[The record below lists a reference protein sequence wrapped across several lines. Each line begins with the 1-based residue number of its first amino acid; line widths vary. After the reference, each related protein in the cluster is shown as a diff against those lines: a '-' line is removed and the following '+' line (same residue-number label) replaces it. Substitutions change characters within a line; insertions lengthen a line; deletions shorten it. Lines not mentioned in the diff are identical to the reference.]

1 MPLTDFVRYLNAQL
15 PISAFATRS
24 TSPFVSEGGRVFVY
38 FGDLRLDSGFS
49 PIVDTA
55 SGAVCGHAAQ
65 LQATKRDRSQPLDAE
80 SVFRLPNDNEELVF
94 LDRLVRT
101 LHTLNYLTHGGRR
114 EGGLL
119 LLKVHPRHVASVADD
134 HGMAF
139 EEILRACGLFPKQ
152 ITLELE
158 IDGIDDTAHLA
169 RAISNYQRRGYS
181 IALSRLGTTEIDSAL
196 VQRSRPAYVK
206 FDRRRLVSDQPIK
219 GMIDALHEL
228 GARAILE
235 GFDTATFRGDA
246 RENGFDLLQVS
257 APVRRLLDAP
267 SNPAIVTEAWSST
280 RRTAPVRSMHRRRTE
295 R

>member
-24 TSPFVSEGGRVFVY
+24 TSPFVAEGGRVFVY
-38 FGDLRLDSGFS
+38 FGDLRLDSDFS

-55 SGAVCGHAAQ
+55 SGAICGHAVQ
-65 LQATKRDRSQPLDAE
+65 LQATRRDKKLSLDSE
-80 SVFRLPNDNEELVF
+80 SVFRLPGDNEELVF

-101 LHTLNYLTHGGRR
+101 LHTLNYLTYSGRR

-139 EEILRACGLFPKQ
+139 EEILRACGLLPKQ

-158 IDGIDDTAHLA
+158 IDGIDDTAHLS

-181 IALSRLGTTEIDSAL
+181 IALARLGATEIDL
-196 VQRSRPAYVK
+196 PLLQRSRPAYVK
-206 FDRRRLVSDQPIK
+206 FDRRRLVSEQPIK
-219 GMIDALHEL
+219 DAIDALHEL

-235 GFDTATFRGDA
+235 GFDTETLRSDA
-246 RENGFDLLQVS
+246 RENGFDLLQVR
-257 APVRRLLDAP
+257 APVRRLIHA
-267 SNPAIVTEAWSST
+267 SANPAIVSK
-280 RRTAPVRSMHRRRTE
+280 APAVGGQVAA
-295 R
+295 